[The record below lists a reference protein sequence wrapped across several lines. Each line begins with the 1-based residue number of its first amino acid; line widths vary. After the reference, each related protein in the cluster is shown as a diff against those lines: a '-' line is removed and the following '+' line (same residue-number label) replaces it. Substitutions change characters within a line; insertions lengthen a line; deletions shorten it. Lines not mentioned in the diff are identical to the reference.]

1 MADLPKAGDR
11 IPTERFHVS
20 KCNVRFDEA
29 FGESE
34 EDRVF
39 REHLKFNPIR
49 VPMDAR
55 PEGDGFGVYIGRRRF
70 LAKKDFTTHFV
81 VGRDLLIN
89 NVSEE
94 EAREAS
100 FIENNEYLKRNMDPI
115 TYAEQ
120 LNVIASRGGKGIRA
134 TAKRLGMPASGL
146 SQYLKLLILSQ
157 KLRNAIR
164 KVDVPFMGKGTQDPY
179 TIYGLA
185 KLELSGEV
193 QDELAEVLESEGV
206 EALWSR
212 IDEKYLSK
220 HKRGIPKDKYYI
232 LRTTFDRDNRFDRQ
246 LYEKLEEL
254 AKGKEMKVDDYAKK
268 VLREHIE
275 SVS

>member
-1 MADLPKAGDR
+1 MTDLPKAGDR
-11 IPTERFHVS
+11 IPVEHFHVS
-20 KCNVRFDEA
+20 KCNVRYNEP
-29 FGESE
+29 FGITK
-34 EDRVF
+34 EDQEF
-39 REHLKFNPIR
+39 KEHLKFNSIR
-49 VPMDAR
+49 VPMEAR
-55 PEGDGFGVYIGRRRF
+55 PEGDEYGIYIGRRRF
-70 LAKKDFTTHFV
+70 LAKKDYTTHFV

-89 NVSEE
+89 DVSEE

-120 LNVIASRGGKGIRA
+120 LNVIASRGGGGIRA

-146 SQYLKLLILSQ
+146 SQYLKLLSLSQ

-193 QDELAEVLESEGV
+193 QDELAEVLESGGV
-206 EALWSR
+206 EALWSM

-232 LRTTFDRDNRFDRQ
+232 LRTTFDRNNKFDRQ
-246 LYEKLEEL
+246 LYERLEML
-254 AKGKEMKVDDYAKK
+254 AKNDEMKVDDYAKK
-268 VLREHIE
+268 VLREYVE
-275 SVS
+275 ALT